1 MDENRIVILPSDLVD
16 KLDLNRG
23 EMGRADFVK
32 LLLERLLQDN
42 GTKDSVTNIVTR
54 QELQDFQSDIRALLR
69 TFLDFFIAYGL
80 ELGPSPKGDG
90 LQTLT
95 QQLQDSVGPPEKVDK
110 ASPG

>member
-16 KLDLNRG
+16 RLDLNRG

-32 LLLERLLQDN
+32 LLLERLLQGN

-69 TFLDFFIAYGL
+69 TFLDFFIVYGL
-80 ELGPSPKGDG
+80 ELGPSPKGDD